1 MERLQSRA
9 AQQRETITQ
18 LEVENA
24 NVQRLKVSITLC
36 STNDLRAVHIHAYTI
51 AYDLQ
56 YTYMHTP

>member
-24 NVQRLKVSITLC
+24 DVQRLKVSITLC
-36 STNDLRAVHIHAYTI
+36 STNDLQYAYVHT
-51 AYDLQ
+51 L
-56 YTYMHTP
+56 YM